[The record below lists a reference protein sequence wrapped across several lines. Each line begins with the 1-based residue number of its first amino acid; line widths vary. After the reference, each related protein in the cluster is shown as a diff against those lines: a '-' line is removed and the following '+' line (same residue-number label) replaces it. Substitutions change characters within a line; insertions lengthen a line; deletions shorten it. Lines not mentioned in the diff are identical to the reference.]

1 MRLQLPQFLPLGL
14 RGLLEVETP
23 EDGDNLVD
31 GVRLVEGVARHLDG
45 RTSGRCESTL
55 SLVDCSLGTGGATH
69 RPTTLGTP
77 EGERERERE

>member
-23 EDGDNLVD
+23 EDGDHLVD

-45 RTSGRCESTL
+45 RASGRSEAAL
-55 SLVDCSLGTGGATH
+55 SLVDGSLGTGRAAH
-69 RPTTLGTP
+69 WPATLGTP
-77 EGERERERE
+77 GGRER